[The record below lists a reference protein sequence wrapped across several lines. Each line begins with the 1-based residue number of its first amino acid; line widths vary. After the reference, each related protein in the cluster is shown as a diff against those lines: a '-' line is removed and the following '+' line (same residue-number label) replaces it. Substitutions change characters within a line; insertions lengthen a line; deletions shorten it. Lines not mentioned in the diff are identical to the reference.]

1 METLANEFGQR
12 VLPHF
17 ASYNAHEIKASQD
30 AALKY
35 TLHKAAAHLSANVY
49 EIEPLLISPR
59 GKGVKCPRDGRLD
72 SAYVDAIEPAD
83 VGPATVM
90 LS

>member
-1 METLANEFGQR
+1 MGCGALG
-12 VLPHF
+12 VLNP
-17 ASYNAHEIKASQD
+17 D
-30 AALKY
+30 ADPQNLEGRGVSVRHLRTVLLPAAQ
-35 TLHKAAAHLSANVY
+35 AAAHLSANVY